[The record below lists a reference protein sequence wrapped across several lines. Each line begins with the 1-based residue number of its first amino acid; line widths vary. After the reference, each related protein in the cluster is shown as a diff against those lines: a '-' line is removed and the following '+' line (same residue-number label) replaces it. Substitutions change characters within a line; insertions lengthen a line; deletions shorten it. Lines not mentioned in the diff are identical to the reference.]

1 MSTSCLR
8 VSRNHDSRKKPS
20 GLNPPAKN
28 SVFNS
33 VKDTTSSGLATPEG
47 RRILFHPKHVRQA
60 SVERVHVDRK

>member
-8 VSRNHDSRKKPS
+8 VSRNHDFRKRPF
-20 GLNPPAKN
+20 GLNPNAKN

-33 VKDTTSSGLATPEG
+33 AKDTTSTGLATHEG

-60 SVERVHVDRK
+60 SVERVHADRK